1 MAYSPQRW
9 IAEDATYRP
18 DRYYTY
24 DHLTALLRTWEAEHP
39 GLVSMGTIG
48 TTFEGRDIWSLTI
61 TDGATGPH
69 ETKPAY
75 FVDANIHAGEVTGC
89 ATVLWLVNHVLE
101 NQADETI
108 QRLLRD
114 TTLYVVPALSIDGME
129 RILDGKASRI
139 RSSVRP
145 FPDTEQEDGLV
156 REDLDGDGLVSH
168 MRIADPN
175 GPWKV
180 SADDERL
187 MVRRGPDEM
196 GGEYYFVLPEGK
208 ILGWDG
214 GAIPLARDLMGL
226 DVNRNFPL
234 DWAPHW
240 EQTGSGAYPLSEP
253 ETRALADFLL
263 AHPNI
268 HGSQHFHT
276 WSAAIL
282 RPSARYAD
290 VDMPK
295 SDLNVFKAIGK
306 MGTEE
311 TAYPCISV
319 FQDFAYDKKKPIR
332 GVVMDWVY
340 EQTGAFPFST
350 ELWSL
355 PRKAGIEVSDF
366 IEFMREREDAVD
378 VAMLKVL
385 DDYVGG
391 AGYKPWEA
399 FDHPQL
405 GAVEL
410 GGWDYTFSWQNPPGP
425 LLEEVTSGNAKFVL
439 RAMGTAPRIEIDQPT
454 AEPISDGLYKVS
466 AIVQN
471 TGFLPTNV
479 SERARDSGVAKPVEA
494 EIKLESADSL
504 VSGKPE
510 QDLGHLSGRSSQ
522 YEAMTYMAG
531 YGNTSRARAEWIIR
545 QSPGSTVTIRATSTK
560 AGSRTVEIILPDQGD
575 GAA

>member
-1 MAYSPQRW
+1 MAYTPKRW

-18 DRYYTY
+18 DRYYRY
-24 DHLTALLRTWEAEHP
+24 DQLTALLRAWERSHP
-39 GLVSMGTIG
+39 GLVSMESIG

-61 TDGATGPH
+61 TDGTTGSH
-69 ETKPAY
+69 DTKPAY

-89 ATVLWLVNHVLE
+89 STVLWLVNHVLT
-101 NQADETI
+101 NQGDDTI
-108 QRLLRD
+108 RRLLRE

-145 FPDTEQEDGLV
+145 FPDPEQEDGLV

-168 MRIADPN
+168 MRIKDPN

-180 SADDERL
+180 SGDEARL
-187 MVRRGPDEM
+187 MVRRGPDES

-208 ILGWDG
+208 IQGWDG

-234 DWAPHW
+234 DWAPYW
-240 EQTGSGAYPLSEP
+240 EQSGSGSYPLSEP

-282 RPSARYAD
+282 RPSARHAD
-290 VDMPK
+290 DDMPK
-295 SDLNVFKAIGK
+295 PDLKVFKAIGK
-306 MGTEE
+306 LGTEE
-311 TAYPCISV
+311 TRYPCVSV
-319 FQDFAYDKKKPIR
+319 FQDFAYDRKKPIR
-332 GVVMDWVY
+332 GVAMDWVY

-355 PRKAGIEVSDF
+355 PRKAGIEVTDF
-366 IEFMREREDAVD
+366 IEFMRERDDSVD

-385 DDYVGG
+385 DDHVEG
-391 AGYKPWEA
+391 AGYKRWEA

-405 GAVEL
+405 GAVEI
-410 GGWDYTFSWQNPPGP
+410 GGWDYTFTWQNPPGP
-425 LLEEVTSGNAKFVL
+425 LLEEVTSGNARFVL
-439 RAMGTAPRIEIDQPT
+439 RAMGTAPRIVIDQPK
-454 AEPISDGLYKVS
+454 AERIGDGLYKIS

-479 SERARDSGVAKPVEA
+479 SEKAKDSGVAKPVKINITLSAA
-494 EIKLESADSL
+494 ENF

-510 QDLGHLSGRSSQ
+510 QELGHLSGRSSQ

-531 YGNTSRARAEWIIR
+531 YGNTSRARAEWIVW
-545 QSPGSTVTIRATSTK
+545 QASGSTVTVRATSTK
-560 AGSRTVEIILPDQGD
+560 AGSQTVEITLPDSPD